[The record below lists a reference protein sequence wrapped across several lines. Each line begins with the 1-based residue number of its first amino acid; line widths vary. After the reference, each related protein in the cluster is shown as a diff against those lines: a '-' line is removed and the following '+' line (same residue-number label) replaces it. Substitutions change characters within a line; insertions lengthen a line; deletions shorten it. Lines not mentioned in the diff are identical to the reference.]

1 MTDADDMDLSVLRK
15 DIIAKRRTLSVDKR
29 LELSDTIA
37 GRLFET
43 DEYKNADTVLIYADY
58 NGEVATDRIINRCF
72 LDGKAVYA
80 PVCGKDCDLAF
91 YRIYALDEM
100 EPGAY
105 GIREPLTIE
114 YLKLSDKDISDKS
127 VCITPGSVFDRHC
140 NRCGYGKGYYD
151 RFFADTPI
159 GIRIGL
165 AYDFQINEDITVKDT
180 DIAMTMI
187 ITENETINGK

>member
-1 MTDADDMDLSVLRK
+1 MKYMDTEALRK
-15 DIIAKRRTLSVDKR
+15 DIIAKRRALDVAKR
-29 LELSDTIA
+29 LRLSDMIA
-37 GRLFET
+37 ERLFDT
-43 DEYKNADTVLIYADY
+43 KEYAESDTVLIYADY

-80 PVCGKDCDLAF
+80 PVCGKDLDLVF

-114 YLKLSDKDISDKS
+114 YLKLSENNLSNKS
-127 VCITPGSVFDRHC
+127 ICITPGAVFDRHC

-151 RFFADTPI
+151 RFFAKMKI
-159 GIRIGL
+159 NKRIGL
-165 AYDFQINEDITVKDT
+165 AYDFQITDSIITKDT
-180 DIAMTMI
+180 DIPMTMI
-187 ITENETINGK
+187 ITENETINGE